1 MGIERLRP
9 QLSAAHVSPSANVSR
24 LAWSLGDF
32 APAGD
37 PSGDVAYIDTNP

>member
-9 QLSAAHVSPSANVSR
+9 QLSAANVSR